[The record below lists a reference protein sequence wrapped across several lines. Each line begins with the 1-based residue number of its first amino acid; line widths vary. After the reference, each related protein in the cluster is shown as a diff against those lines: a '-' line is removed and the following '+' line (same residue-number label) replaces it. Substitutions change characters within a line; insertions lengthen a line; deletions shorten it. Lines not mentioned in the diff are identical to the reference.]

1 MTARLLVEQECS
13 TRVAVLIQTT
23 SWDGVFEVGRIE
35 IDLAKHLDPRVSVTV
50 IRMDEIT
57 TGPIEVC
64 MK

>member
-13 TRVAVLIQTT
+13 TRVAVLIQMT
-23 SWDGVFEVGRIE
+23 SWDGALEVGRVE